1 MKNFKLTNLLFL
13 SFILVLLSSC
23 SAIAGI
29 FKAGVWVGVLGV
41 GAVVLLIIF
50 LVSRG
55 SK

>member
-1 MKNFKLTNLLFL
+1 MKNSKLTFLIFFSFLLVFL
-13 SFILVLLSSC
+13 TSC

-41 GAVVLLIIF
+41 GAVVLIIVF
-50 LVSRG
+50 LLSRG